1 MDNIISQMVIL
12 LLIVIAGFIS
22 NKCGLMGGEF
32 DRKLANFII
41 NVSCP
46 CLVLSSVMG
55 DEFPDR
61 GMILP
66 LLLVGTLTYVI
77 LFALCYYLPRLFV
90 KDPETRGLYS
100 FMLMFANVGFIGYPV
115 VAAVFGSKAVFYA
128 ALLNMPNALF
138 IFVVGTVFVLG
149 TGSKLR
155 FDYRTLYCPALIASY
170 IAIIIVAVGWDSMP
184 HVITEPF
191 RFLGNITVPGALLI
205 IGSSMAH
212 MDLSHFLGSRRSYI
226 MSAFRLTLIP
236 VALFFLFRACGVSS
250 TVNEINTVVIGMPVA
265 SYGTMFCLKY
275 GRDETE
281 MVQGT
286 LITTI
291 LSVFT
296 IPLLTLLFRFA

>member
-1 MDNIISQMVIL
+1 MVIL
-12 LLIVIAGFIS
+12 LLLVVAGFIS
-22 NKCGLMGGEF
+22 NKCKLMGGEF

-66 LLLVGTLTYVI
+66 LLIVGTLTYVI
-77 LFALCYYLPRLFV
+77 LFVVCYYLPRLFV
-90 KDPETRGLYS
+90 KDREVRGLYS

-115 VAAVFGSKAVFYA
+115 VASVFGGKAVFYA

-138 IFVVGTVFVLG
+138 IFVVGTVFVMG
-149 TGSKLR
+149 TSGKLR

-170 IAIIIVAVGWDSMP
+170 IAILIVAMGWDSVP
-184 HVITEPF
+184 RIVAEPL

-212 MDLSHFLGSRRSYI
+212 MDFRHILGSRRVYI
-226 MSAFRLTLIP
+226 MTAFRLILIP
-236 VALFFLFRACGVSS
+236 VGLFFLFKAFGVSS
-250 TVNEINTVVIGMPVA
+250 TVNEINTVVIGMPIA

-291 LSVFT
+291 LAVFT